1 VTRVRHLGIIPD
13 GGRRWARRSGVSLLE
28 SYRVSMARLCAVT
41 ETLLAAGVDEI
52 SIYLLSKANLRRSA
66 AELEAISIAIDQ
78 LLEGMLQLGLSITTA
93 GDLSLVRPEL
103 RTAVERAA
111 ATPPKMRGRTN
122 LCIAYDPV
130 DEVNAARRA
139 SNGDDLFR
147 HLWVT
152 SPVDLVIRTG
162 GAQTLSNFLPLQ
174 CAYARIVFRD
184 ELFNDLDV
192 DQLVSSVQDH
202 ERRELLYGE

>member
-1 VTRVRHLGIIPD
+1 MRHLGIIPD
-13 GGRRWARRSGVSLLE
+13 GGRRWARRSGVSLLD
-28 SYRVSMARLCAVT
+28 SYCLSMARLCEAAG
-41 ETLLAAGVDEI
+41 TLFGAGVDEI

-66 AELEAISIAIDQ
+66 AELDAISVAIGQ
-78 LLEGMLQLGLSITTA
+78 LLEGMLQLGPSIAAA

-111 ATPPKMRGRTN
+111 ATPPKTDRRTN
-122 LCIAYDPV
+122 LCIAHDPI

-139 SNGDDLFR
+139 SDGGDLFR
-147 HLWVT
+147 YLWVRT
-152 SPVDLVIRTG
+152 SVDLVVRTG

-184 ELFNDLDV
+184 ELFNDLSV
-192 DQLVSSVQDH
+192 DGLVDSVRGH
-202 ERRELLYGE
+202 ERREWLYGE